1 MSPLRDRTQ
10 EQDGAIAVMAAVL
23 ASAMVLAGALAVDV
37 GRVAY
42 ASRDQQGA
50 TDRGALDSIQT
61 LRGFGH
67 EASEATL
74 DAVYDEST
82 ASLERNPRTAT
93 QEERHLYRVDLGR
106 ANDPAGNTFELV
118 CGGYFDE
125 DGDRTG
131 RAALASAG
139 ILGDGGADDS
149 AASQAAPPDCAGV
162 EGSEVDAIRLWTYG
176 AVDYVLALGESGT
189 DLHKIASARST
200 PPPHPSDDE
209 IEGTG
214 TVSAGSTLVSMDRQV
229 HVELLSAMVGDAS
242 VDADLVGYQGIAE
255 GRVRLGDL
263 VATDALTV
271 GSVDELL
278 HTDVSVFDLI
288 RATATVLEAEGD
300 TASAELAGE
309 LEKLLV
315 AESTTHIDPIRL
327 GHSEEHVGGL
337 SLGSDGGAGMDVR
350 MDAVELALASLQIA
364 NRGHALALELT
375 VFGETLPV
383 TLTVVEPPTLAE
395 GPAGTGEGGAWLT
408 LAENAQVELDLA
420 ADLDALISAD
430 SDLEEALEPTL
441 EELSDV
447 VGDLLDTVTCTLGL
461 CTGLEAEIELQTV
474 DLVVRA
480 AEGESG
486 LSDVE
491 CEAEDG
497 SLILDGGLTT
507 ETTVTSGRV
516 LVDGDVF
523 EVDGEVLRVTDDAQ
537 LTVGRSDAESTR
549 FQGPLPTGPV
559 RVPAS
564 GSPLNGSLAAGDLEG
579 SGDLSDVDDL
589 VSPVTDLLEISLVGV
604 EGIVTEV
611 LDQLGLS
618 LTAVDVLAH
627 DVNCE
632 QRTLQPSTDTS

>member
-1 MSPLRDRTQ
+1 MSPLRDRIQQ
-10 EQDGAIAVMAAVL
+10 EDGAIAVMAAVL

-50 TDRGALDSIQT
+50 TDRGALDSVSV
-61 LRGFGH
+61 LRGFDH

-74 DAVYDEST
+74 DAVYDESM

-93 QEERHLYRVDLGR
+93 QQERHLYRVDLGR
-106 ANDPAGNTFELV
+106 SNDPAGNTFELV
-118 CGGYFDE
+118 CGGYFDG

-131 RAALASAG
+131 RAALVSAG
-139 ILGDGGADDS
+139 ILGDQGADDS
-149 AASQAAPPDCAGV
+149 ATSQAVPPDCAGV
-162 EGSEVDAIRLWTYG
+162 EGSEIDAVRLWTYG
-176 AVDYVLALGESGT
+176 AVDYVLAIGESGT

-200 PPPHPSDDE
+200 PPPDTE

-214 TVSAGSTLVSMDRQV
+214 TISAGSTLASMDRQV
-229 HVELLSAMVGDAS
+229 HVELLGAMVGDPS

-263 VATDALTV
+263 VATDELTV
-271 GSVDELL
+271 GSVGELL
-278 HTDVSVFDLI
+278 HTDVSVFDLV
-288 RATATVLEAEGD
+288 RATATVLEAEGN
-300 TASAELAGE
+300 TASSELAAE

-315 AESTTHIDPIRL
+315 AESTTHIGPIRL
-327 GHSEEHVGGL
+327 GHSEEDVGGL
-337 SLGSDGGAGMDVR
+337 DLGSGGAAGMDVR
-350 MDAVELALASLQIA
+350 MDAVELVLASLQIA
-364 NRGHALALELT
+364 NRDHALDLQLN

-383 TLTVVEPPTLAE
+383 TLTVVEPPRIAE
-395 GPAGTGEGGAWLT
+395 GPAGIGEGGAWLT
-408 LAENAQVELDLA
+408 QAENSQVELELA
-420 ADLDALISAD
+420 ADLDALTDAD
-430 SDLEEALEPTL
+430 SDLEDALEPVL
-441 EELSDV
+441 DELASVID
-447 VGDLLDTVTCTLGL
+447 DLLDLTCILGL
-461 CTGLEAEIELQTV
+461 CSNEIDLQTV

-516 LVDGDVF
+516 LVEGDVF

-537 LTVGRSDAESTR
+537 LTVGESDAESTH
-549 FQGPLPTGPV
+549 FEGPLPTGPT

-564 GSPLNGSLAAGDLEG
+564 GSPLNGSLSAGDLQG

-589 VSPVTDLLEISLVGV
+589 VSPVTDLLEISLIGA

-618 LTAVDVLAH
+618 LTSVDVLAH

-632 QRTLQPSTDTS
+632 KRTLQPSTNTS

>member
-1 MSPLRDRTQ
+1 MSPLRDRIQ

-42 ASRDQQGA
+42 VSRDQQGS
-50 TDRGALDSIQT
+50 TDRGALDSVST
-61 LRGFGH
+61 LRGFDH
-67 EASEATL
+67 EASEAAL
-74 DAVYDEST
+74 DAVYDESV
-82 ASLERNPRTAT
+82 ASLERNPHTGT
-93 QEERHLYRVDLGR
+93 QEERVLYRVDLGR
-106 ANDPAGNTFELV
+106 ANDAAGNTFELV
-118 CGGYFDE
+118 CGGYFDG
-125 DGDRTG
+125 DGGRTDRG
-131 RAALASAG
+131 ALVSAG
-139 ILGDGGADDS
+139 VLGDEGADDS
-149 AASQAAPPDCAGV
+149 AVSQAAPPDCAGV
-162 EGSEVDAIRLWTYG
+162 EGSEVDAIRLWTHG
-176 AVDYVLALGESGT
+176 AVDYVLAIGESGT

-200 PPPHPSDDE
+200 PHDE
-209 IEGTG
+209 EIKGTG
-214 TVSAGSTLVSMDRQV
+214 KVSVGSSLVSMDRQV
-229 HVELLSAMVGDAS
+229 HVELLGAMVGDAS

-278 HTDVSVFDLI
+278 HTDVSVFDLV

-300 TASAELAGE
+300 TASAELAAE

-315 AESTTHIDPIRL
+315 AESTTHIGPIRL
-327 GHSEEHVGGL
+327 GHSEEAVGGL
-337 SLGSDGGAGMDVR
+337 DLGSSGGAGMDVR
-350 MDAVELALASLQIA
+350 MDAVELVLASLQIA
-364 NRGHALALELT
+364 NRDHTLDLELT
-375 VFGETLPV
+375 VSGETVPV
-383 TLTVVEPPTLAE
+383 TLTVIEPPRLAE
-395 GPAGTGEGGAWLT
+395 GPAGIGEGGAWLT
-408 LAENAQVELDLA
+408 LAENAQIELGLA

-447 VGDLLDTVTCTLGL
+447 VSDLLGTLTCTLGL
-461 CTGLEAEIELQTV
+461 CTGVEAEIDLQTI
-474 DLVVRA
+474 DLAVRA
-480 AEGESG
+480 AEGQSG

-491 CEAEDG
+491 CQAEDG

-537 LTVGRSDAESTR
+537 LTVGESDSESTH
-549 FQGPLPTGPV
+549 FEGPLPTGPT
-559 RVPAS
+559 RVSASSSPLS
-564 GSPLNGSLAAGDLEG
+564 GSLSAGDLEG

-589 VSPVTDLLEISLVGV
+589 VSPVTDLLEVSLVSA
-604 EGIVTEV
+604 EGIVTDV
-611 LDQLGLS
+611 LEQLGLS
-618 LTAVDVLAH
+618 LTSVDVLAH

-632 QRTLQPSTDTS
+632 QRTLQPSTGTS